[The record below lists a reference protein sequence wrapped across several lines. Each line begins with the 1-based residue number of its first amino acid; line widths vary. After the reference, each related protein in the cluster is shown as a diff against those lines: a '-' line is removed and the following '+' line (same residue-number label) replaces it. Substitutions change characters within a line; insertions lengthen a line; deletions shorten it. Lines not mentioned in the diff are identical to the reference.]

1 MDTSA
6 GFKVVFEI
14 LFNFYFPSMLVL
26 CLQLQSESEMIRSFE
41 VLWCEETKQSH
52 SCSHQS
58 QPQSQLPNDPVRD
71 FSSPPPRQLHS
82 SPSESCPHL
91 LLLSRLLPPRSPPP
105 PSSPSPPLRCP
116 CSARRGESGGR
127 TLNQDFQNCT
137 TNVSCI
143 HINLWT
149 RKIANREQMQIWP
162 FTLPYCLDCL
172 ISMCLHHLVLSRY
185 LHQPK

>member
-1 MDTSA
+1 MIYLIEQRRANILLDWMFIWLSNKLIRQKISSTVYNVFHMDTSA

-143 HINLWT
+143 HINL
-149 RKIANREQMQIWP
+149 
-162 FTLPYCLDCL
+162 
-172 ISMCLHHLVLSRY
+172 
-185 LHQPK
+185 